1 MPDVLQLHPC
11 DSQLILFYLQDIMLK
26 ILAADDHP
34 LFREGI
40 RHFLLTL
47 DSEVIIL
54 EAGSLQNTLEILRE
68 NSDID
73 LILLDLI
80 MPGMN
85 GLEGLR
91 VLDECNPMI
100 PIIILSASEDPD
112 DISHT
117 LAQGATGYIP
127 KSSSSSVVI
136 QAIKQVLAGEIY
148 KPEILCKQE
157 SYQNPCGCLTHR
169 QQEVLRLMVEGL
181 SNKAIADKLF
191 VSERTIKHHI
201 AAIFRM
207 LAVEN
212 RVQAMAKIR
221 KLDLQI

>member
-1 MPDVLQLHPC
+1 
-11 DSQLILFYLQDIMLK
+11 MLK

-112 DISHT
+112 DIAHT

-157 SYQNPCGCLTHR
+157 SYQNPCGGLTHR
-169 QQEVLRLMVEGL
+169 QREVLRLMVEGL

-221 KLDLQI
+221 KMDLQI

>member
-1 MPDVLQLHPC
+1 
-11 DSQLILFYLQDIMLK
+11 MLK
-26 ILAADDHP
+26 IVAADDHP

-40 RHFLLTL
+40 RHFLMTL
-47 DSEVIIL
+47 DAEVVIL
-54 EAGSLQNTLEILRE
+54 EAGSLQKTLEILQQHA
-68 NSDID
+68 DID
-73 LILLDLI
+73 LILLDLV

-91 VLDECNPMI
+91 VLDECHPMI
-100 PIIILSASEDPD
+100 PIVILSASESPEN
-112 DISHT
+112 IAT
-117 LAQGATGYIP
+117 ALARGATGYIP

-136 QAIKQVLAGEIY
+136 NAIRQVLAGEIY

-157 SYQNPCGCLTHR
+157 NYQPRYNPLTHR
-169 QQEVLRLMVEGL
+169 QLEVLRLMLDGL

-191 VSERTIKHHI
+191 VSERTVKHHI
-201 AAIFRM
+201 AAIFKT

-221 KLDLQI
+221 KMEMQF